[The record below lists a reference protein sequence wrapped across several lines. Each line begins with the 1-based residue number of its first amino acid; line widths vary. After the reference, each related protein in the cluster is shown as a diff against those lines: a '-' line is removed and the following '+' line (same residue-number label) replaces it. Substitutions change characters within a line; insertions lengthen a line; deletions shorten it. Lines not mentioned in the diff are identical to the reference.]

1 MAKQGESPK
10 RPPAN
15 AWLLRYIEIQRR
27 NDVKLDKILREAAA
41 DAEKAVKAIGD
52 KPGIGAAVRKA
63 QLIGAQGAITKVL
76 AALWREV
83 GSLIRAG
90 RAEAQAE
97 ALSTSFDWDEVLLA
111 RVYKDSKKRQAM
123 RESLLLSAD
132 RNVDAM
138 IRRVF
143 HTSQPLSRKVYQTQA
158 LSKGWVDRAINS
170 ALARGASVDELA
182 KVAKEFIRPETPG
195 GATFAARR
203 LARTEINN
211 AYHAQSIEAQ
221 QGKPWV
227 TGMRWNLSK
236 SHNKTDICDVFA
248 RQGVF
253 PVDQVPAKPH
263 PQDLCYVTPETMGPE
278 EFDKMLLAGAFKTW
292 IDSNYSS

>member
-1 MAKQGESPK
+1 MAKPGESPK
-10 RPPAN
+10 RPAAT
-15 AWLLRYIEIQRR
+15 AWLLRYIALQQAS
-27 NDVKLDKILREAAA
+27 DKKLDKILREAAI
-41 DAEKAVKAIGD
+41 DAEKAVKALGD
-52 KPGIGAAVRKA
+52 KPGIGASVRRA

-83 GSLIRAG
+83 RDLIKAD
-90 RAEAQAE
+90 RAEAQAA
-97 ALSTSFDWDEVLLA
+97 ALNMSFDWDEVLLK
-111 RVYKDSKKRQAM
+111 RVYSDPKKRQAM
-123 RESLLLSAD
+123 RESLVASAD

-138 IRRVF
+138 IKRVF
-143 HTSQPLSRKVYQTQA
+143 HTSQPLSSKVYRSQA
-158 LSKGWVDRAINS
+158 LSKAWIDRAINS

-182 KVAKEFIRPETPG
+182 RTAKEFIRPDTPG

-227 TGMRWNLSK
+227 TGMRWNLSR
-236 SHNKTDICDVFA
+236 SHKKPDICDVYA

-253 PVDQVPAKPH
+253 PVNQVPSKPH